1 LGRNEEKG
9 SPSKKTGENKKN
21 RKIKIKPRR
30 NRSTMGEP
38 NRTVQP
44 GENYM
49 LGNSSDGEL

>member
-1 LGRNEEKG
+1 MRKREVRA
-9 SPSKKTGENKKN
+9 KKPVETKKN
-21 RKIKIKPRR
+21 RKIKRPHR

-38 NRTVQP
+38 NRTGQP